1 MEQLTLIKEM
11 EILFKTIDKFTDKNE
26 KLFISKILESID
38 SIDTELIE
46 LLISDETA
54 KKHFFTKIKDV
65 YILNQNKLIEFFTMN
80 EYFEHSFTS

>member
-11 EILFKTIDKFTDKNE
+11 EILFKSVDKFTDKNG

-38 SIDTELIE
+38 TIDTELIE

-54 KKHFFTKIKDV
+54 KKHFFTKVKA
-65 YILNQNKLIEFFTMN
+65 
-80 EYFEHSFTS
+80 